1 MWPGAAAA
9 TVLAFSMTAL
19 AAVPGVAQDQQPG
32 SRPGWPCNGRPDPSY
47 FRIAEGSGGQFF
59 LFHPSE
65 VADSGAL
72 MAAAMSHGA
81 TVLRAGGQLAAGLHE
96 FPVPVDRVDSL
107 LFSLSVQCL
116 QVAEIVRP
124 SGAVLQAADPRVEYH
139 QYEAG
144 RIVTVLQPDPGEWR
158 VRISGTR
165 LFLVTVQAKA
175 DLTMEAPRFV
185 PEGPLQAGV
194 ARVFRFSARTD
205 AQDVQARL
213 VTQGFQDMAA
223 IPLRIVR
230 DETGEDFVGELVLP
244 TRPFRLVVTG
254 RNAEG
259 LPFQRVHAPLFEP
272 APPK

>member
-1 MWPGAAAA
+1 MWPGPAAVAVSALAMAALAAAA
-9 TVLAFSMTAL
+9 
-19 AAVPGVAQDQQPG
+19 GAQDQQSG
-32 SRPGWPCNGRPDPSY
+32 SRPGWPCAGRPDPSY

-65 VADSGAL
+65 VGDSGAL

-81 TVLRAGGQLAAGLHE
+81 TVLRAGGQLAAGLHD
-96 FPVPVDRVDSL
+96 FAVPVDRVDSL

-124 SGAVLQAADPRVEYH
+124 SGAVLQAADPGVEYH

-144 RIVTVLQPDPGEWR
+144 SIVTVLRPDPGEWR
-158 VRISGTR
+158 VRIVR
-165 LFLVTVQAKA
+165 HPPV
-175 DLTMEAPRFV
+175 PRHCPGQGRSLRSRGRGSC

-194 ARVFRFSARTD
+194 ARVLRFSARTD

-213 VTQGFQDMAA
+213 VTQGFQDLAA

-230 DETGEDFVGELVLP
+230 DETGEDFVGELTP
-244 TRPFRLVVTG
+244 PARPSG
-254 RNAEG
+254 SS
-259 LPFQRVHAPLFEP
+259 
-272 APPK
+272 

>member
-1 MWPGAAAA
+1 MA
-9 TVLAFSMTAL
+9 VL
-19 AAVPGVAQDQQPG
+19 PDVAQDQQPG
-32 SRPGWPCNGRPDPSY
+32 LRPGWPCNGRPDPSY

-59 LFHPSE
+59 FFHPSE

-81 TVLRAGGQLAAGLHE
+81 TVLRAGGQLATGLHE

-124 SGAVLQAADPRVEYH
+124 SGAGLQAADPGVEYH

-158 VRISGTR
+158 VRMSGTR
-165 LFLVTVQAKA
+165 LFLITVQAKA
-175 DLTMEAPRFV
+175 ELSIEAPRFV
-185 PEGPLQAGV
+185 PEGPLQAGL
-194 ARVFRFSARTD
+194 ARVLRFSARTD
-205 AQDVQARL
+205 AQDVHARL

-230 DETGEDFVGELVLP
+230 DETGEDFVGDLVLP
-244 TRPFRLVVTG
+244 ARPFRLVVTG
-254 RNAEG
+254 RDADG
-259 LPFQRVHAPLFEP
+259 LPFQRVHAPLFDP
-272 APPK
+272 APRK